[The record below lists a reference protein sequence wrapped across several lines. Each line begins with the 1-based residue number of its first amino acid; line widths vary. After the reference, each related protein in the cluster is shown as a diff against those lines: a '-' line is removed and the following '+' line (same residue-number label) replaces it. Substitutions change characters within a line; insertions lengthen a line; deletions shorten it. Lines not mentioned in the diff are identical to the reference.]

1 MSELVTIKAPRTAVS
16 VSGSVLND
24 HPSAPRYLTSVE
36 LSRLSYD
43 ARFEIMRGA
52 QEAVG
57 VEIEYNT
64 AVRITTIS
72 DGFPH
77 YIHLI
82 CEKLFWE
89 MFEAPQAVAT
99 SDVEHYRCAVMAA
112 VEDAQPYLRAL
123 YDKAVRKYQ
132 RDYEHVLWAAADHP
146 NLERRSIEI
155 FDAYCSLFKNEQTRL
170 SRDRFNQ
177 RLNALKTPSHGSV
190 LIGTRQGWYRFRES
204 MLRGYVR
211 LKAEQEG
218 VQLIIDHPLGSRREL
233 AR

>member
-1 MSELVTIKAPRTAVS
+1 
-16 VSGSVLND
+16 
-24 HPSAPRYLTSVE
+24 
-36 LSRLSYD
+36 
-43 ARFEIMRGA
+43 MRGA
-52 QEAVG
+52 QEALD

-64 AVRITTIS
+64 QVRIATIS

-82 CEKLFWE
+82 CEKLTWE
-89 MFEAPQAVAT
+89 MFEDPAPVAVST
-99 SDVEHYRCAVMAA
+99 IEHYRRAVMAA
-112 VEDAQPYLRAL
+112 VGEAQPELRAL

-146 NLERRSIEI
+146 NFDRRSVEI
-155 FDAYCSLFKNEQTRL
+155 FETYCALFRDEETRL
-170 SRDRFNQ
+170 SRERFNQ
-177 RLNALKTPSHGSV
+177 RLNALKSPAYGSV

-218 VQLIIDHPLGSRREL
+218 VALTVDHPLSQKLVR
-233 AR
+233 